1 MKKSLWFVG
10 FIFILV
16 TVLTACQTAATDQA
30 PVETAYP
37 VETGSKPNQENEQT
51 IAESAYPISEE
62 DLQNLYQTWS
72 LTQYTEDGIVKDTQS
87 KTIAFAAD
95 GTYQMTTEQGST
107 SGAWTST
114 LLGLESSLV
123 IDPDSDQP
131 LTYEIIALDRDLLT
145 LRSVQDNL
153 EIEEQF
159 QPAN

>member
-16 TVLTACQTAATDQA
+16 TVLTACQTAASEQT
-30 PVETAYP
+30 PGETAYP

-62 DLQNLYQTWS
+62 DLENLYQTWS
-72 LTQYTEDGIVKDTQS
+72 LTQYTEDGTLKDSQA
-87 KTIAFAAD
+87 KTITFSAN
-95 GTYQMTTEQGST
+95 GTYQITTEKGST
-107 SGAWTST
+107 SGSWTTT
-114 LLGLESSLV
+114 LLGLESTLV
-123 IDPDSDQP
+123 LDPDSDQP
-131 LTYEIIALDRDLLT
+131 LTYEITTLDRDLLT